1 MLEAAAEISA
11 AVSNKG
17 AARAAKAAKTADAAP
32 CVAAPAVAPARAAPN
47 RRLRTKTKSQPPAKE
62 KARALAKPAT
72 AKQIRAGV
80 QIAAYIKAKT
90 IALNSGKR
98 LDEAKAIATKAGQDA
113 IAALG

>member
-17 AARAAKAAKTADAAP
+17 AAARAAKAAKTADAAP
-32 CVAAPAVAPARAAPN
+32 RVVAPAVAPARK
-47 RRLRTKTKSQPPAKE
+47 RLRIKTKSQPPAKE